1 MNSFVN
7 TYFHIIFLC
16 SSLIAIH
23 VLETYNFDPPPQ
35 KKNWRWSFF
44 FCGGGEGAA
53 HISFPYSLSHSNGCK
68 CVQNGT
74 VQRII
79 TLFKCS
85 IHIFTLHVDQ
95 WHKTTEGVGGLSS
108 KSIHIILQGIMFH
121 PWLCMS
127 KSSYLLSYMFF
138 SRGPHMLASRVHSEC
153 P

>member
-23 VLETYNFDPPPQ
+23 VLETYNFDPHPKIRDDP
-35 KKNWRWSFF
+35 SFE
-44 FCGGGEGAA
+44 CVCVWWGGGL
-53 HISFPYSLSHSNGCK
+53 HTVSFHYSLSHSNGCT

-95 WHKTTEGVGGLSS
+95 WHKTTEGVGV
-108 KSIHIILQGIMFH
+108 FH
-121 PWLCMS
+121 PSPYGLRIFNL
-127 KSSYLLSYMFF
+127 KV
-138 SRGPHMLASRVHSEC
+138 RVYRV
-153 P
+153 